1 MIIILLTCLAGT
13 YFAFKKRIN
22 AFLFLFLFSL
32 FLMPLTLFLFEA
44 AWFQFKGYVPIY
56 LTGIL
61 FLCNANDLF
70 FSDIFKKNLSSF
82 SCIIFFL
89 FVALTISTAI
99 NNYSLINALA
109 FFKNYFWPFLL
120 YITIVSLGYTNLN
133 IRKYIAIFVIMQI
146 GMAIIQYLGGDSFS
160 RSFYFDSW
168 IKGDEIVTVSKSIT
182 TSKGVLITGTLG
194 KVTNLGIILAIC
206 ITYLFG
212 SKTAHGEKNTT
223 FDHIIIAAAVLV
235 VIFTGVRAALMTCII
250 GLLLNFVFIS
260 GSLNKSLRRI
270 CVILLFAIITLP
282 VLVGIGA
289 DAIRSNADYSNTLHR
304 SLSLFGVLGEIFGD
318 DSASHLYTLRRSV
331 NISQFLNIKTFFFGS
346 GIYTT
351 DVKGY
356 GPGIHSISDAQL
368 LFTIVEFGI
377 FTLIVCVL
385 PHLYCLKDIN
395 RYCDKPVF
403 KLSCILFVVIF
414 LQTVVDAGMF
424 FDVSSF
430 LVFLLYANEGLI
442 INEESLEQRT
452 QV

>member
-70 FSDIFKKNLSSF
+70 FSDIFKN
-82 SCIIFFL
+82 
-89 FVALTISTAI
+89 
-99 NNYSLINALA
+99 INALA

-403 KLSCILFVVIF
+403 KLK
-414 LQTVVDAGMF
+414 
-424 FDVSSF
+424 
-430 LVFLLYANEGLI
+430 
-442 INEESLEQRT
+442 ESLEQRT